1 MINLKK
7 VLIGAV
13 ASVAV
18 AAGIWYALPAHAV
31 CDGYI
36 NVVKCG
42 TPTHQSLKDT
52 YYGSSHMKTLYNRY
66 YINDSMINGTGMKT
80 GTVYKDGRVVV
91 DGKTVATGAR
101 TIQSNTRHPGSS
113 YGTDTVD
120 GHTYYKFNV
129 QNSFVYDH
137 FEVFA
142 WFDSYGKFIAAVI
155 KDCGN
160 PVWAVAV
167 FEYKNIQVCDLTTNK
182 IVTIKENEF
191 NSKRHSKNINDCKQ
205 IQVCDLASYKIVTI
219 KEKEFNSKKHSKNIN
234 DCKKIQV
241 CELSSSTI
249 VTIRESEFDS
259 KKHSKNLSDCEK
271 MQVCELKTG
280 NIVTIKQSE
289 FSQEKHS
296 KDLSDCENV
305 KVCRIKDKSIVTVKK
320 SDLNDEYTTDMSKCE
335 TPTTPPT
342 TPNELPHTGL
352 GSMVAPL
359 VGLGSLAAVATA
371 YVMSRRQLQ

>member
-1 MINLKK
+1 MISLKK
-7 VLIGAV
+7 IVIGAV

-36 NVVKCG
+36 NVVECG

-80 GTVYKDGRVVV
+80 GTVYRDGRVVV
-91 DGKTVATGAR
+91 DGQTVATGAR
-101 TIQSNTRHPGSS
+101 TIQRNTRYPGASR
-113 YGTDTVD
+113 GPDTVD
-120 GHTYYKFNV
+120 GHTYYMFEV
-129 QNSFVYDH
+129 GNSFLYDH
-137 FEVFA
+137 FEAFV

-160 PVWAVAV
+160 PVWGFAT
-167 FEYKNIQVCDLTTNK
+167 YQ
-182 IVTIKENEF
+182 
-191 NSKRHSKNINDCKQ
+191 CKQ
-205 IQVCDLASYKIVTI
+205 IQVCDLTSYKIVTI
-219 KEKEFNSKKHSKNIN
+219 KEKEFDSKKYSKDVN
-234 DCKKIQV
+234 DCKQIQV
-241 CELSSSTI
+241 CELESSTI

-289 FSQEKHS
+289 FNQEKHS
-296 KDLSDCENV
+296 KNLSDCENV

-335 TPTTPPT
+335 TPTTPP
-342 TPNELPHTGL
+342 NELPHTGL

>member
-91 DGKTVATGAR
+91 DGTTVATGAR
-101 TIQSNTRHPGSS
+101 TIQSNTRHPESS

-167 FEYKNIQVCDLTTNK
+167 FEYKNIQV
-182 IVTIKENEF
+182 
-191 NSKRHSKNINDCKQ
+191 
-205 IQVCDLASYKIVTI
+205 
-219 KEKEFNSKKHSKNIN
+219 
-234 DCKKIQV
+234 
-241 CELSSSTI
+241 
-249 VTIRESEFDS
+249 
-259 KKHSKNLSDCEK
+259 
-271 MQVCELKTG
+271 
-280 NIVTIKQSE
+280 
-289 FSQEKHS
+289 
-296 KDLSDCENV
+296 
-305 KVCRIKDKSIVTVKK
+305 
-320 SDLNDEYTTDMSKCE
+320 
-335 TPTTPPT
+335 
-342 TPNELPHTGL
+342 
-352 GSMVAPL
+352 
-359 VGLGSLAAVATA
+359 
-371 YVMSRRQLQ
+371 